1 MTPPSTDPHRGEEP
15 EPQIVPPESVPPLS
29 AEELVDGDRP
39 REGAGEEVRRYPSTI
54 GGAFYLLVL
63 AVVGVGMVLVVVADW
78 RTGIRV
84 IGGALLFAAL
94 VRVALRARDAGM
106 LAVRH
111 KALDAALLVGLGSA
125 LIFLAGSIPD
135 QPGL

>member
-1 MTPPSTDPHRGEEP
+1 MTDPIFTDDSDEP
-15 EPQIVPPESVPPLS
+15 HLVPPESIPPVS
-29 AEELVDGDRP
+29 AEGLVDGEALEIGNEDD
-39 REGAGEEVRRYPSTI
+39 ERRYPSTI
-54 GGAFYLLVL
+54 GGAIYLLVL
-63 AVVGVGMVLVVVADW
+63 VVVGASLVLVALHDW

-84 IGGALLFAAL
+84 MGGTLIAAA
-94 VRVALRARDAGM
+94 VARVVLRPRDAGM

-111 KALDAALLVGLGSA
+111 KFLDVGALVILGSS